1 VRTARLAG
9 AVVLAACLPNPQ
21 SVKERRESFDRS
33 DLKGEVILNAV
44 PEDARP
50 VKTMFEGAIELV
62 AVRAKPA
69 EPSPGDEVELE
80 YFWRVERPFA
90 RDVKVFIHG
99 DALGGGEARRIH
111 GDHWPA
117 RGRYPTGVWQVGE
130 IIRDRFTLRIP
141 SDYGPRRLGL
151 HSGLYKG
158 KDRLDITDR
167 GRVTASADDRALA
180 VEFRF

>member
-1 VRTARLAG
+1 MG
-9 AVVLAACLPNPQ
+9 AVLLAACLPNPK

-33 DLKGEVILNAV
+33 GLAGEVILEAV
-44 PEDARP
+44 PEDAEP
-50 VKTMFEGAIELV
+50 VGTVFEGAIEL
-62 AVRAKPA
+62 AATRTTPP
-69 EPSPGDEVELE
+69 EPKPGDEVQLE
-80 YFWRVERPFA
+80 YFWRVARPFA

-99 DALGGGEARRIH
+99 DALGGAEARRIH

-117 RGRYPTGVWQVGE
+117 RGRYPTGVWQEGE
-130 IIRDRFTLRIP
+130 IIRDRFSIRVP

-151 HSGLYKG
+151 YSGLYRG
-158 KDRLDITDR
+158 KDRLDITER